1 MNRYQAQHAV
11 RIRRRIK
18 ESRYFHKKGVYKYYR
33 YYLTIPTKYKD
44 IVETFMGKDLHVEA
58 KQVGNNLIIEAKP
71 TETHP

>member
-1 MNRYQAQHAV
+1 MNPHQAQHPV

-44 IVETFMGKDLHVEA
+44 LIEIFMGKDLHVEA
-58 KQVGNNLIIEAKP
+58 KQVGDNLIIEATP
-71 TETHP
+71 TGTPL